1 MKTQLKQLIFGKGFK
16 KRRFIGGKLKGLWG
30 YFDLAQDTQSWR
42 GIYEVEQQDWL
53 QRATKPGSVCIDVG
67 AAEGFFSLL
76 FGKLAGSSGQ
86 VISFEPTGRGE
97 EIENLFAW
105 NASMGVASLEIVRE
119 FAIGPNTTEVQGV
132 SVDTV
137 VGKMALSRVDV
148 VKIDVDG
155 AEMDVLEGMRGVIE
169 KFHPH
174 LSVELHSPEL
184 YAQVK
189 AFLEGYGY
197 EMKLVDPPAYEL
209 RPIPFNKFYF
219 SQLPS

>member
-30 YFDLAQDTQSWR
+30 YFDLTVDTQNWR
-42 GIYEVEQQDWL
+42 GIYEVEQQEWIEK
-53 QRATKPGSVCIDVG
+53 ATAPGSVCIDVG

-76 FGKLAGSSGQ
+76 FAKYAGKSGQ
-86 VISFEPTGRGE
+86 VIGFEPSDRGTQ
-97 EIENLFAW
+97 IEDLFAW
-105 NASMGVASLEIVRE
+105 NADVELAPLDIVRE
-119 FAIGPNTTEVQGV
+119 FAIGPNTTGITGV
-132 SVDTV
+132 TVDSIVTS
-137 VGKMALSRVDV
+137 KNLSRIDV

-155 AEMDVLEGMRGVIE
+155 GEMDVLEGMRETIE
-169 KFHPH
+169 KFHPKM
-174 LSVELHSPEL
+174 SVELHSPEL
-184 YAQVK
+184 YERVK

-197 EMKLVDPPAYEL
+197 DMKLVDPPAYEL